1 MKLHIFLVDI
11 ISVKIGIYPILVVK
25 KVSNTATHTPKIPWK
40 TVFLIIHKT
49 QKVALRRTTFL
60 HILFIFKHLFTWA
73 VNGAWTR
80 DPQLGKLVL
89 YQLSYY
95 RKVERIK
102 EKAIMEPI
110 PGLEPG
116 THALRMRCSTNWAI
130 SAFPICLMRLQR
142 YLFYFDIANI

>member
-1 MKLHIFLVDI
+1 MF
-11 ISVKIGIYPILVVK
+11 
-25 KVSNTATHTPKIPWK
+25 T
-40 TVFLIIHKT
+40 
-49 QKVALRRTTFL
+49 LRA
-60 HILFIFKHLFTWA
+60 I
-73 VNGAWTR
+73 NGARTR

-116 THALRMRCSTNWAI
+116 THALRMRCSTN
-130 SAFPICLMRLQR
+130 
-142 YLFYFDIANI
+142 